1 MAIFR
6 SIHMTFWA
14 DNKVCDDFTPEDKY
28 FYLYLL
34 TNPHTNLCGCYEVG
48 FNNFTAETGYEKNTI
63 ERLIDRFENVH
74 HVLMYDKSTKEIMI
88 LNWYKYNWTSSEKL
102 EKPLTAEISKIK
114 SKELRDKLID
124 IYNSRDT
131 VSIPYAYPMHTRAR
145 TVTVTDTVT
154 VTNTVNNN
162 PEDERLIAS
171 KENFEKIYALYPK
184 KTGKAKALEY
194 YMQWHKGRKLSGFDK
209 AIKLTNK
216 QMYLATMKYVAEK
229 KDSETDLQ
237 YYKGFDV
244 FMNKAILDYV
254 DMDGEQT

>member
-1 MAIFR
+1 MAEKRMFSKQIIDSDAFLDMPLSTQALYFHLNMR
-6 SIHMTFWA
+6 ADDDGFIDSPKKIMKMIGCSGDDLKILLGKRYILSFESGVIVIKHWRIHNTLQKDRYKETTYLEEKSLLELKKNKSYTENSDLISVQDKMFPICIQNVSKVEAQIRLDKNSI
-14 DNKVCDDFTPEDKY
+14 DK
-28 FYLYLL
+28 
-34 TNPHTNLCGCYEVG
+34 
-48 FNNFTAETGYEKNTI
+48 
-63 ERLIDRFENVH
+63 D
-74 HVLMYDKSTKEIMI
+74 
-88 LNWYKYNWTSSEKL
+88 
-102 EKPLTAEISKIK
+102 ISC
-114 SKELRDKLID
+114 S
-124 IYNSRDT
+124 
-131 VSIPYAYPMHTRAR
+131 
-145 TVTVTDTVT
+145 
-154 VTNTVNNN
+154 

-244 FMNKAILDYV
+244 FMNKAILDYLE
-254 DMDGEQT
+254 GQNE

>member
-1 MAIFR
+1 MADVKWIRITIDMF
-6 SIHMTFWA
+6 
-14 DNKVCDDFTPEDKY
+14 DNRKIKYIRTLPEGNNIV
-28 FYLYLL
+28 LIWVMLL
-34 TNPHTNLCGCYEVG
+34 TMAGRCNSSGMIFLTENIPYDTKILADEIG
-48 FNNFTAETGYEKNTI
+48 FE
-63 ERLIDRFENVH
+63 ENV
-74 HVLMYDKSTKEIMI
+74 VKIAISALRNLNMISTNENGFICI
-88 LNWYKYNWTSSEKL
+88 PGWEEYQSADKL
-102 EKPLTAEISKIK
+102 EKIK
-114 SKELRDKLID
+114 EQNRIRQANYREKQNSNVTKTLPVTQHNAIELELELDKD
-124 IYNSRDT
+124 IN
-131 VSIPYAYPMHTRAR
+131 
-145 TVTVTDTVT
+145 
-154 VTNTVNNN
+154 NTCS

-244 FMNKAILDYV
+244 FMNKAILDYLE
-254 DMDGEQT
+254 GQNE